1 MRVGREQRKEAT
13 NIQNKTGRKLKAGT
27 RIILN
32 TFKKRE
38 KQGFMTETWDIYKNT
53 TLGKRQ
59 KWSWSAS
66 AVLA

>member
-13 NIQNKTGRKLKAGT
+13 NIQNKTGSKLKAGT

-38 KQGFMTETWDIYKNT
+38 KQGFMTET
-53 TLGKRQ
+53 
-59 KWSWSAS
+59 
-66 AVLA
+66 